1 MKRLGIIV
9 SFLLILS
16 STTGYAKGNTE
27 KAGDVLALL
36 IPATAYSSTYVY
48 GDEEGR
54 KQFYKS
60 FLSSAVAT
68 GVLKY
73 SINKKRPE
81 NNGKHSFPS
90 GHTSI
95 AFQGAAFIHK
105 RYGLKYGIPAY
116 IAASYVGWSRVDS
129 KQHFTSDVVAGAAI
143 GALSSY
149 YFTTPYKNL
158 SIKPVSDR
166 NTLGV
171 SVSYQ
176 W

>member
-1 MKRLGIIV
+1 MKKLGIIV
-9 SFLLILS
+9 SFFLILS
-16 STTGYAKGNTE
+16 STTGYAKGYTE
-27 KAGDVLALL
+27 KAGDVLAFL

-48 GDEEGR
+48 GDKEGR
-54 KQFYKS
+54 KLFYKS
-60 FLSSAVAT
+60 FLSNAAAT
-68 GVLKY
+68 GALKY

-81 NNGKHSFPS
+81 NNGQHSFPS

-95 AFQGAAFIHK
+95 AFQGATFIRK
-105 RYGLKYGIPAY
+105 RYGLKYAIPAY
-116 IAASYVGWSRVDS
+116 AAATFVGWSRVDS
-129 KQHFTSDVVAGAAI
+129 KQHFTSDVAAGAAI

>member
-1 MKRLGIIV
+1 MKKLGF
-9 SFLLILS
+9 SLLLILLS
-16 STTGYAKGNTE
+16 NTGYAKGNTE

-36 IPATAYSSTYVY
+36 IPATAYSSTFVY
-48 GDEEGR
+48 NDKEGR
-54 KQFYKS
+54 GEFYKS
-60 FLSSAVAT
+60 FLSNAAAT
-68 GVLKY
+68 SVLKY

-95 AFQGAAFIHK
+95 AFQGATFLHK

-116 IAASYVGWSRVDS
+116 LAASYVGWSRVDS

-149 YFTTPYKNL
+149 YFTTPYKNV
-158 SIKPVSDR
+158 SVKPVAY
-166 NTLGV
+166 NNILGV
-171 SVSYQ
+171 TVRYQ

>member
-1 MKRLGIIV
+1 MKKLGF
-9 SFLLILS
+9 SLLLISLGNP
-16 STTGYAKGNTE
+16 GYAKGNTE
-27 KAGDVLALL
+27 KAGDLLALL
-36 IPATAYSSTYVY
+36 IPATAYSSTFVY
-48 GDEEGR
+48 NDKEGR
-54 KQFYKS
+54 GEFYKS
-60 FLSSAVAT
+60 FLSNAAIT
-68 GVLKY
+68 GALKY
-73 SINKKRPE
+73 SINKSRPE

-95 AFQGAAFIHK
+95 AFQGATFLHK

-116 IAASYVGWSRVDS
+116 LAASYVGWSRVDS

-158 SIKPVSDR
+158 SVKPVTY
-166 NTLGV
+166 NNALGV
-171 SVSYQ
+171 NVSYQ